1 MSQHLFT
8 KEEQELLAANQYTFK
23 VSDKQLSFTAEF
35 KALFWDDYCTGNTP
49 AQILRK
55 YGYPTEVLGESRIT
69 GIQRLIKKESQKA
82 DGFFSG
88 RRPPAETSDGE
99 SPDVVSQQKRINKLE
114 QKMQYLEQQ
123 MEFLKKFHRPE
134 LQGSRCIS
142 YE

>member
-8 KEEQELLAANQYTFK
+8 KEQQELLAANQYTFR

-35 KALFWDDYCTGNTP
+35 KALFWDDYCAGNTP

-55 YGYPTEVLGESRIT
+55 YGYPTEVLGESRVT

-99 SPDVVSQQKRINKLE
+99 PPDVVSQQKRIDKLE
-114 QKMQYLEQQ
+114 QKVEYLEQQ
-123 MEFLKKFHRPE
+123 MEFLKK
-134 LQGSRCIS
+134 IS
-142 YE
+142 STRTTGK